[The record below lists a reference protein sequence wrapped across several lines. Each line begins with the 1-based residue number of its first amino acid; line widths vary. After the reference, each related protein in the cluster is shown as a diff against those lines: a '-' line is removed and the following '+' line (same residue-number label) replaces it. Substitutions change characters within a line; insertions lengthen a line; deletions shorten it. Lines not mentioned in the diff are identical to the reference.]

1 MIEVQTITH
10 IYWIVVAGIALG
22 ILLWWNDPK

>member
-10 IYWIVVAGIALG
+10 IYWIVAAGIALG
-22 ILLWWNDPK
+22 ILLWWNDTK

>member
-22 ILLWWNDPK
+22 ILLWWNDTK

>member
-10 IYWIVVAGIALG
+10 IYWIVVAGIVFG
-22 ILLWWNDPK
+22 ILLWMNDPK